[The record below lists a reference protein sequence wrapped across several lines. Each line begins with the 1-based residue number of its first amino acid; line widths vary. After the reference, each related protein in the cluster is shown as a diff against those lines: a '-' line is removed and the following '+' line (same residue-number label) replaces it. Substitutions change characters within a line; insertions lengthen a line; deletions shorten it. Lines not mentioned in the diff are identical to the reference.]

1 MSRPPLPSLVLTLL
15 LALST
20 DGAVAASQPQGP
32 APTEPEATPHR
43 QAILDA
49 LPGLSDHPW
58 AGTYGDGMHRV
69 SVAPGL
75 GVSAFS
81 HGCLGV
87 YGQGEGEALEQP
99 DGSILLR
106 YDDPAFA
113 NEQGFPGHL
122 VPVRWGE
129 RHYLLSADKLL
140 DFVDQIQFGDE
151 PRSRGDGALLR
162 FGDECRRATGLPTL
176 PMAYALLLRSERGE
190 FPIRA
195 VTEVARSGE
204 PLCRLTQR
212 IDFDPRGD
220 TRLRTGMKLKV
231 LDTGLYDS
239 VRIVEVGADHAVAL
253 REEPMA
259 HDCADLSATP
269 RPGMLLVAE
278 AVNVDRE
285 LDWHCEDPNYIRR
298 YHLPSP
304 AR

>member
-1 MSRPPLPSLVLTLL
+1 MIRPPIPCFALTLL
-15 LALST
+15 LAMSV
-20 DGAVAASQPQGP
+20 DVAIAATPSHGP
-32 APTEPEATPHR
+32 APSEPEATPHR
-43 QAILDA
+43 LAILEA
-49 LPGLSDHPW
+49 LPGLDDHHW
-58 AGTYGDGMHRV
+58 AGTYGDGMHIV

-99 DGSILLR
+99 DGSIKLR
-106 YDDPAFA
+106 YDDPVFA

-140 DFVDQIQFGDE
+140 DFVDEIQFGGE
-151 PRSRGDGALLR
+151 PRSGGDGALLR
-162 FGDECRRATGLPTL
+162 IGDECRRAAGLPTL
-176 PMAYALLLRSERGE
+176 PMEYAGLLRTERGE

-195 VTEVARSGE
+195 VTEVARSGA
-204 PLCRLTQR
+204 LDCRLTQR

-231 LDTGLYDS
+231 LGTGHYDQ
-239 VRIVEVGADHAVAL
+239 VRIVEVGAHHAVAL
-253 REEPMA
+253 REEPMS
-259 HDCADLSATP
+259 HDCADVSATP

-278 AVNVDRE
+278 AMNVDRE

-298 YHLPSP
+298 YRLPTPS
-304 AR
+304 R